1 MIYFN
6 ESFNLFQA
14 IERKIA
20 RANNL
25 MENMSMQHFLWRSEL
40 KKTRRQMASAPGD
53 ALIVAAC
60 VVYHGPLD
68 DKARLDLMHDW
79 LDRLKQNAVDFQSY
93 MDREP
98 YSVTARLELLLDAN
112 QGQGPVQ
119 GQQGALGQILGMPQG
134 RHGSASVSE
143 AASGSHGAETYQSE
157 MSSNLPVH
165 PQVRLP
171 YETLIQTLGE

>member
-1 MIYFN
+1 
-6 ESFNLFQA
+6 
-14 IERKIA
+14 
-20 RANNL
+20 
-25 MENMSMQHFLWRSEL
+25 
-40 KKTRRQMASAPGD
+40 MASAPGD
-53 ALIVAAC
+53 ALMVAAC

-79 LDRLKQNAVDFQSY
+79 VDRLKQNAVDFQSY

-98 YSVTARLELLLDAN
+98 YSVTARLELLMDAN
-112 QGQGPVQ
+112 QEQGQGQ
-119 GQQGALGQILGMPQG
+119 GQGALGQILGLPQG

-165 PQVRLP
+165 PQVSVAMLVLKRAERYILLMTSGCH
-171 YETLIQTLGE
+171 YFNSYCNASEFRQLLLLICK